1 MEEKTINVFLAS
13 PGELKNERKSFRSF
27 VSEIDETFQRMGR
40 PLKTRMWEGL
50 DASYKGHPEQ
60 DEYDK
65 LIRASHMF
73 LALFH
78 TVGGEFTIHEFDV
91 ALEKFTKPSRPRRF
105 MSIRKPCR
113 KAKR

>member
-13 PGELKNERKSFRSF
+13 PGELKEDRVSFRSF

-78 TVGGEFTIHEFDV
+78 TVGGEFTIHES
-91 ALEKFTKPSRPRRF
+91 PS
-105 MSIRKPCR
+105 
-113 KAKR
+113 AVN

>member
-1 MEEKTINVFLAS
+1 MEQKTINVFLAS
-13 PGELKNERKSFRSF
+13 SGELKNERKSFRSF

-60 DEYDK
+60 DEYDR

-78 TVGGEFTIHEFDV
+78 TVGGEFTIHEFDILGGAWISQGLV
-91 ALEKFTKPSRPRRF
+91 KMDTNRICIGES
-105 MSIRKPCR
+105 
-113 KAKR
+113 